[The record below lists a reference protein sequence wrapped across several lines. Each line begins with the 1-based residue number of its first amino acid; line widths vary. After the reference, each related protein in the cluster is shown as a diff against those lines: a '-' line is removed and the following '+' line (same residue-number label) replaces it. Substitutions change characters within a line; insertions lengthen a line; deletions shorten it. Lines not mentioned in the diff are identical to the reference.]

1 MDSPKLSC
9 ADSNEPNPHP
19 KAAAT
24 ISIRITPNRFM
35 VILPIDMATSLSWDH
50 QAQLD
55 LHQ

>member
-1 MDSPKLSC
+1 MDSARVSC
-9 ADSNEPNPHP
+9 ADSNEPNPHT
-19 KAAAT
+19 KAAVT